1 MLSPSHFLL
10 YPKGYYCLILKSN
23 KVIHYFLKKEKA
35 KRVPDLSS

>member
-23 KVIHYFLKKEKA
+23 KNDILFFFKTEKESKKGA
-35 KRVPDLSS
+35 